1 MPTLRLPLLI
11 PALGVFLLCIVAT
24 EAFAQIVPVL
34 DREAGAIGRCMD
46 YLNATPG
53 KAVEMAEKRLA
64 EGGLAPFHEIR
75 WLTCLG
81 VAKGYMGHPEDIV
94 ALEQR
99 AQKIVDVH
107 WSEFNELQQV
117 FVLNDLA
124 DLFRSEGDLPRAMAA
139 YSRIEAIDDSAASTE
154 NKVRIAKIKGYIYSE
169 TLHSYDAADLYYRR
183 EFELSQGKSTFQ
195 PMVDF
200 NYANNLVMAER
211 YDEAGPLFDKLVE
224 QLKDSPTYTLLR
236 YRADVMRAAVL
247 GAKGQHDQALVLL
260 ETARAKLHENKDLI
274 GEACA
279 VLQVAQEQWG
289 AGRHDA
295 ALAAAQQALAMLQQS
310 QLTQEEEEAQR
321 LLAKIYESDGNFPRA
336 FEAIKRADELTLA
349 TLKVQNLHNRVVVEN
364 ALKPPRK
371 SGGDAGARSEAILP
385 LVGSLVAAMLLA
397 FVMAWLW
404 LGNRKR
410 FFLPRGTDELTGL
423 PNRHKATARLAARPV
438 SRQALLLIGIDRLQ
452 AINDL
457 YGYEVGDSVIRQ
469 LASRLREIC
478 GKNDFAARWTEDEF
492 LIIVADAIP
501 EAAAARAK
509 EVCRMVEESQT
520 DLSDGDAL
528 KISISVGVAS
538 FPFFAQGAGED
549 WHDSLRLAGRALQS
563 ARRVGT
569 NAWASIWGLA
579 AKDSRSTAT
588 IAQAPLQAAQSGVI
602 QLEASS
608 PLAWQV

>member
-1 MPTLRLPLLI
+1 MPILRLPFLI
-11 PALGVFLLCIVAT
+11 PALIALALSIVDTDAS
-24 EAFAQIVPVL
+24 AQIVPVL
-34 DREAGAIGRCMD
+34 DREAAAIGRCMD
-46 YLNATPG
+46 YLNATPR

-81 VAKGYMGHPEDIV
+81 VAKGYMGHPEEIV

-107 WSEFNELQQV
+107 WPEFNELQQV

-124 DLFRSEGDLPRAMAA
+124 DIFRSEGDLPRAMAA
-139 YSRIEAIDDSAASTE
+139 YSRIETIDDSAASTE
-154 NKVRIAKIKGYIYSE
+154 NKIRIAKIKGYIYSE

-183 EFELSQGKSTFQ
+183 EFELSEGKSTFQ
-195 PMVDF
+195 PIVDF

-211 YDEAGPLFDKLVE
+211 YDEAGPLFDRLVE

-247 GAKGQHDQALVLL
+247 GAKGQHDKALVLL
-260 ETARAKLHENKDLI
+260 EEAREKLHENKDLI

-279 VLQVAQEQWG
+279 VLQIAQEQWG
-289 AGRHDA
+289 NGRHDE
-295 ALAAAQQALAMLQQS
+295 ALASAQQAVVMLQQV

-336 FEAIKRADELTLA
+336 FEAIKRADAITLA
-349 TLKVQNLHNRVVVEN
+349 TLKVQNLHNRVVAEN
-364 ALKPPRK
+364 ALKPSPK
-371 SGGDAGARSEAILP
+371 RSEADAGVP
-385 LVGSLVAAMLLA
+385 GVTLVGSLAAAMLLA
-397 FVMAWLW
+397 FTMAGLW
-404 LGNRKR
+404 LGNRRR

-423 PNRHKATARLAARPV
+423 PNRHRAIARLMAKPV
-438 SRQALLLIGIDRLQ
+438 SRQALLLIGIDRLH

-469 LASRLREIC
+469 LASRLREFC
-478 GKNDFAARWTEDEF
+478 GGNDFAARWNEDEF
-492 LIIVADAIP
+492 LIILADATC
-501 EAAAARAK
+501 ERATARAK

-528 KISISVGVAS
+528 KISISLGIAS
-538 FPFFAQGAGED
+538 FPFFPQGAGED
-549 WHDSLRLAGRALQS
+549 WHDSLRLANRALQS
-563 ARRVGT
+563 ARRVGM

-588 IAQAPLQAAQSGVI
+588 IAQAPLHAAQSGLI
-602 QLEASS
+602 RLEASS
-608 PLAWQV
+608 PLAWQT